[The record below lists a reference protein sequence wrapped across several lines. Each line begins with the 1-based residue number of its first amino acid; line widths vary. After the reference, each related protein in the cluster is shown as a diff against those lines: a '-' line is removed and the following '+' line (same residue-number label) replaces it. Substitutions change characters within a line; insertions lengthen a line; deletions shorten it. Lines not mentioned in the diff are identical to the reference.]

1 MSRVAVLA
9 SAGSLYKLRRALLA
23 VTFCLRGT
31 GQAAVRCVTSAIIG
45 LPRWELE
52 VGRDGPDCKTQLV
65 AAEVEVEVV
74 VAAHVARFSVKAAL
88 CM

>member
-1 MSRVAVLA
+1 MS
-9 SAGSLYKLRRALLA
+9 
-23 VTFCLRGT
+23 
-31 GQAAVRCVTSAIIG
+31 CVTSAIIG